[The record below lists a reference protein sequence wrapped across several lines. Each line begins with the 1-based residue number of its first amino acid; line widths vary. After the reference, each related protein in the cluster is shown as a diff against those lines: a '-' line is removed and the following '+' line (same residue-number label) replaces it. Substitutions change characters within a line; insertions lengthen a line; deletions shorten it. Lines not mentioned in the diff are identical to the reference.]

1 MSEKRETLEYLKQ
14 ISKLDARIETKQA
27 EVKRLWDIATNVTP
41 VMQDAVVSHSAGD
54 GKVAD
59 AVAKVVDLRQE
70 INVDIDT
77 LVDTRREINQLIEK
91 LPSEK
96 QYKILYKRYF
106 ERKTWEQIS
115 DEMGFSRQWV
125 HKLHNRALRNVGNL
139 LSEKN
144 QTVAR
149 SLH

>member
-27 EVKRLWDIATNVTP
+27 EVKRLWDIATNVAP
-41 VMQDAVVSHSAGD
+41 VMQDAVASHSAGD
-54 GKVAD
+54 GK
-59 AVAKVVDLRQE
+59 
-70 INVDIDT
+70 
-77 LVDTRREINQLIEK
+77 VDTRREINQLIEK

-125 HKLHNRALRNVGNL
+125 HKLHNRALRNVGSL
-139 LSEKN
+139 LNEKN

>member
-1 MSEKRETLEYLKQ
+1 MTEKQETLEYLKQ

-27 EVKRLWDIATNVTP
+27 EVKRLWDIAVNITP
-41 VMQDAVVSHSAGD
+41 VMQEAMVSHSAGD

-106 ERKTWEQIS
+106 
-115 DEMGFSRQWV
+115 
-125 HKLHNRALRNVGNL
+125 
-139 LSEKN
+139 
-144 QTVAR
+144 
-149 SLH
+149 

>member
-1 MSEKRETLEYLKQ
+1 MNEKQEALEYLKQ

-27 EVKRLWDIATNVTP
+27 EVKRLWDIAVNITP
-41 VMQDAVVSHSAGD
+41 VMQEAVVSHSAGD

-70 INVDIDT
+70 IHVDIDT
-77 LVDTRREINQLIEK
+77 LVDARREINQLIEK

-125 HKLHNRALRNVGNL
+125 CKLHNRALRNVGNL